1 VVAQAAPAI
10 RLGGVL
16 ENAVFEESD
25 VLAAGG
31 IVAAFGEQ
39 FTFKD
44 PAVATSLPL
53 PTELADA
60 RVFVNDRARSRIL
73 RLLQSSQISR
83 FPMM

>member
-60 RVFVNDRARSRIL
+60 RVFVNDRPAPVYYVSYN
-73 RLLQSSQISR
+73 QVK
-83 FPMM
+83 FPDSL